1 MRTEPILSMML
12 IFSSLSFSQERLE
25 IVRVAGTEILGASV
39 QENLGIWMDSAGD
52 INGDDLADFVLGTNS
67 STFADFAYVVYGATE
82 WPTTIDLAEHQK
94 NFARV
99 MNPDNEVPVAGLGDF
114 NGDGFDDVLIGN
126 INGSPNNVFYAGDA
140 RILYGTSDLPAEID
154 YRDLSLSGVFLKGYR
169 VRGLLAYSV
178 SRVGDVNGDGFD
190 DAFMSDV
197 STSSF
202 TEADAYLIYGGRNV
216 PRELQT
222 PDIGQYGVRIRHA
235 YPQTGLSLSIAGPG
249 DVNGDGYPDLLIGAS
264 ADTYGDDYAF
274 LIYGGTDLPNQIHTM
289 SLEGL
294 GVQISAD
301 PGQAFGR
308 TVSGAGDAN
317 GDGFWDFMISEP
329 GADEGGT
336 VSTGRVYLIY
346 GAPDL
351 PAQFDVRDL
360 GSLGMIVN
368 GGEQDQILGQIMA
381 RGGDLNFDG
390 HDDPIIGSFS
400 RPVEAAPINVIWGG
414 DQLSTPIRTRLSVLD
429 RAEIDSTDIHV
440 DIGSGVASIGDVNAD
455 GYDDLIIGERFAS
468 PLGRFSAGKAY
479 VIFNRPGLFRSLQQK
494 SDLNNDGTINHE
506 DLFLFSE
513 QWQEGE

>member
-1 MRTEPILSMML
+1 VGDFNRDGIDDYILGTENLSGGPDVGRQFAYLILGATTFPETIDL
-12 IFSSLSFSQERLE
+12 LNDRRRF
-25 IVRVAGTEILGASV
+25 VRVANFLG
-39 QENLGIWMDSAGD
+39 QI
-52 INGDDLADFVLGTNS
+52 
-67 STFADFAYVVYGATE
+67 
-82 WPTTIDLAEHQK
+82 
-94 NFARV
+94 R
-99 MNPDNEVPVAGLGDF
+99 VAGLGDF
-114 NGDGFDDVLIGN
+114 NGDGYHDVLFGDVK
-126 INGSPNNVFYAGDA
+126 GSPNSVFYAGEA
-140 RILYGTSDLPAEID
+140 FILFGTSEPSYEID
-154 YRDLSLSGVFLKGYR
+154 IQDPSLGTIDIRGYR
-169 VRGLLAYSV
+169 VRGILGDSV

-222 PDIGQYGVRIRHA
+222 PDIGQYGVRIRHV
-235 YPQTGLSLSIAGPG
+235 YPQTGLGLSIAGPG

-264 ADTYGDDYAF
+264 ADTFGDDYAF
-274 LIYGGTDLPNQIHTM
+274 LIYGGTDLPNEIHTM
-289 SLEGL
+289 SLDGL
-294 GVQISAD
+294 GVQISAA

-308 TVSGAGDAN
+308 TVSGAGDVN
-317 GDGFWDFMISEP
+317 GDGFRDFMISEP

-346 GAPDL
+346 GAPEL

-381 RGGDLNFDG
+381 CGGDLNLDG

-400 RPVEAAPINVIWGG
+400 RPVEAAPINVVWGG

-468 PLGRFSAGKAY
+468 PLARFSAGKAY

-494 SDLNNDGTINHE
+494 SDLNNDGAINHE
-506 DLFLFSE
+506 DLFLFSG
-513 QWQEGE
+513 QWYREGESVPR